1 MAVATYNILNVK
13 DRYEEREGLMKQSLY
28 ELGAEIVGLQEVVF
42 GPGQLDELT
51 SKNGP
56 RHKVDRGCDSYEAY
70 EAPCQMEIFTFNN
83 HPDKNAKIDGNAIL
97 VSPSSPHKV
106 LSHSY
111 LAIGGTRNCQCVKV
125 QLSGERLLYFVNCH
139 LHHVAE
145 EEEIREH

>member
-1 MAVATYNILNVK
+1 
-13 DRYEEREGLMKQSLY
+13 
-28 ELGAEIVGLQEVVF
+28 
-42 GPGQLDELT
+42 
-51 SKNGP
+51 
-56 RHKVDRGCDSYEAY
+56 
-70 EAPCQMEIFTFNN
+70 MEIFTFNN

-139 LHHVAE
+139 LLSGTNLLLHHVAE